1 MGLEND
7 TRHDVI
13 RETRRDP
20 RPTVVLVDDHRLVR
34 DAIASMLERSN
45 LVRVVGRLDRADE
58 AIELVQTTKPSLVI
72 MDVEM
77 PGRSAFDV
85 ARTLRGISPQTKIA
99 FLTGHEHPSYAAEAE
114 RIGAVAFLHKSSQ
127 PETIV
132 AAIEKILL
140 GQIVFE
146 SNPHAGGSLAAT
158 LTPREHEVLTYIGR
172 GLNTKEMA
180 ETMCLSPRTVER
192 HVERLMQRLGV
203 HERVKLAL
211 LAHREGLVGGTTNEQ
226 AAI

>member
-1 MGLEND
+1 MSTTPD
-7 TRHDVI
+7 
-13 RETRRDP
+13 TRRDP

-34 DAIASMLERSN
+34 DAIAGMLERSAQ
-45 LVRVVGRLDRADE
+45 VRVVGRLDRADD
-58 AIELVQTTKPSLVI
+58 AIAVVQEHRPSLVL
-72 MDVEM
+72 MDIEM

-85 ARTLRGISPQTKIA
+85 ARTLRGISPGTKIA

-114 RIGAVAFLHKSSQ
+114 RIGAVAFLHKSS
-127 PETIV
+127 PPGTIV
-132 AAIEKILL
+132 ASIEKVLL
-140 GQIVFE
+140 GQVVFE
-146 SNPHAGGSLAAT
+146 SKPESGGSLAKS

-211 LAHREGLVGGTTNEQ
+211 FAHREGLVSGTGGPGADDANS
-226 AAI
+226 

>member
-1 MGLEND
+1 MTTLRD
-7 TRHDVI
+7 S
-13 RETRRDP
+13 RRDP

-34 DAIASMLERSN
+34 DAVATMLERSAQ
-45 LVRVVGRLDRADE
+45 VRVIGRLDKADD
-58 AIELVQTTKPSLVI
+58 AIAVVQEHKPSLVI
-72 MDVEM
+72 MDIEM

-85 ARTLRGISPQTKIA
+85 ARTLRGISPTSKIA

-114 RIGAVAFLHKSSQ
+114 RIGAVAFLHKSS
-127 PETIV
+127 PTESIV
-132 AAIEKILL
+132 AAIEQVLI
-140 GQIVFE
+140 GQVVFE
-146 SNPHAGGSLAAT
+146 SKPHSGGSLAET

-180 ETMCLSPRTVER
+180 LTMCLSPRTVER

-211 LAHREGLVGGTTNEQ
+211 LAHREGLVSGPGGVPGEPPSET
-226 AAI
+226 

>member
-1 MGLEND
+1 MNTPRD
-7 TRHDVI
+7 
-13 RETRRDP
+13 TRRDP

-34 DAIASMLERSN
+34 DAIAGMLERSAQ
-45 LVRVVGRLDRADE
+45 VRVVARLDRADE
-58 AIELVQTTKPSLVI
+58 AIAVVQEQKPTLVI
-72 MDVEM
+72 LDIEM

-85 ARTLRGISPQTKIA
+85 ARTLRGLSPMTKVA

-114 RIGAVAFLHKSSQ
+114 RLGAVAFLHKSS
-127 PETIV
+127 PPAAIV
-132 AAIEKILL
+132 AAIEQVLV

-146 SNPHAGGSLAAT
+146 SKPEAGGSLAST

-192 HVERLMQRLGV
+192 HVERLMHRLGV

-211 LAHREGLVGGTTNEQ
+211 LAHREGLVSGSPGSPLGSPLGSTPE
-226 AAI
+226 

>member
-1 MGLEND
+1 
-7 TRHDVI
+7 
-13 RETRRDP
+13 
-20 RPTVVLVDDHRLVR
+20 
-34 DAIASMLERSN
+34 MLERSAQ
-45 LVRVVGRLDRADE
+45 VRVVGRLDRADD
-58 AIELVQTTKPSLVI
+58 AIAVVQEHRPSLI
-72 MDVEM
+72 LMDIEM

-85 ARTLRGISPQTKIA
+85 ARTLRGISPNTKIA

-114 RIGAVAFLHKSSQ
+114 RIGAVAFLHKSS
-127 PETIV
+127 PPAAIV
-132 AAIEKILL
+132 ASIEKVLL
-140 GQIVFE
+140 GQVVFE
-146 SNPHAGGSLAAT
+146 SKPESGGSLAKS

-211 LAHREGLVGGTTNEQ
+211 LAHREGLVSGPGSSTDSECVTS
-226 AAI
+226 